1 MDRKINKNKN
11 QIKHRKK
18 GSSHLLRGISKIM
31 GIIMEVSNQMDS
43 KIVVEV
49 VFKEVKQMEII
60 FKNYQEFKII
70 FSRNIN
76 NKNYMMIM
84 EQKELHQT
92 V

>member
-1 MDRKINKNKN
+1 
-11 QIKHRKK
+11 
-18 GSSHLLRGISKIM
+18 M